1 MVERSD
7 TFRICER
14 KEAGTPAGV
23 QEFMPRSRPVVS
35 SLALLNHRLHAV
47 MPPASSRSKSVING
61 REEYKIIAKQ
71 RVVLILYKP
80 SLISAPAAC
89 IHWEMVWGVRAFLA
103 FAP

>member
-35 SLALLNHRLHAV
+35 SLALLNHRLQAA
-47 MPPASSRSKSVING
+47 MPPASTRSKSVIHG
-61 REEYKIIAKQ
+61 REEYIIAL
-71 RVVLILYKP
+71 RRPRALPWAILVQAFGLFQIQIRSIP
-80 SLISAPAAC
+80 LSLIN
-89 IHWEMVWGVRAFLA
+89 
-103 FAP
+103 